1 MGLFKSAP
9 KAPDPMQTAMAQ
21 QNMNMNTAISQQAM
35 NMVDQIGPGGSTTY
49 SQTGTSSFVGPDGK
63 TYSIPKYAQTT
74 QLSDNQQGI
83 YDAAEAAQGNIANLA
98 QQQSSALGQSLAQ
111 PFSYSNQDAENWAYD
126 IASSRILPQQE
137 QNEQALRNRLVNAG
151 IRPGTA
157 AWDREMTRLT
167 NASTDQ
173 LNQLALTGRNQA
185 FNEQL
190 AGRNQNINELSALM
204 SGSQVQSPT
213 GMYGGATPQTQVG
226 GVDYTG
232 LVNNNYNAQLQQY
245 NAGMGGLFGTL
256 GALGG
261 AAISKWSDARLKE
274 DIQPVGKLDNGL
286 TVYLYKYKSGGPYEI
301 GLIAQDVE
309 DLNPSAV
316 EEVDGFLSVDYREAV
331 L

>member
-126 IASSRILPQQE
+126 LASPRLLEQQG
-137 QNEQALRNRLVNAG
+137 QNESALRNRLVNAG

-167 NASTDQ
+167 NSNTDQ

-232 LVNNNYNAQLQQY
+232 LVNNNYAQQMQSY
-245 NAGMGGLFGTL
+245 GNMMGGLFSSL
-256 GALGG
+256 GAASN
-261 AAISKWSDARLKE
+261 AAIMASDARLKE

-286 TVYLYKYKSGGPYEI
+286 TVYLYKYKSGGPYQI
-301 GLIAQDVE
+301 GLIAQEVE
-309 DLNPSAV
+309 ELNPSAV
-316 EEVDGFLSVDYREAV
+316 YEMDGFLAVDYQDAV
-331 L
+331 Q